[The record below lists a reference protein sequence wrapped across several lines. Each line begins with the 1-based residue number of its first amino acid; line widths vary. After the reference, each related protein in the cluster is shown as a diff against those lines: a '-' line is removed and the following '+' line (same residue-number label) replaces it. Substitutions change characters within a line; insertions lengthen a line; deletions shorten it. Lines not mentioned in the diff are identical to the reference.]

1 MRDLCV
7 MHRYVESFS
16 CLCSIKDRQKS
27 ARLIQIMTTKD
38 NMLTSISKEI
48 EQEFGKPGTPERAKF
63 DEETYAFYTGQL
75 LSDARKEA
83 KVTQA
88 ELARR
93 LHATR
98 SYIAR
103 VERGDIMPSAAMFYN
118 MISALGLRIEIVKPV
133 ATI

>member
-1 MRDLCV
+1 M
-7 MHRYVESFS
+7 
-16 CLCSIKDRQKS
+16 I
-27 ARLIQIMTTKD
+27 TKD

-63 DEETYAFYTGQL
+63 DEEASAFYTGQL

-83 KVTQA
+83 KVTQ
-88 ELARR
+88 
-93 LHATR
+93 
-98 SYIAR
+98 AR

>member
-1 MRDLCV
+1 M
-7 MHRYVESFS
+7 
-16 CLCSIKDRQKS
+16 I
-27 ARLIQIMTTKD
+27 TKD

-63 DEETYAFYTGQL
+63 DEEAYAFYTGQ
-75 LSDARKEA
+75 
-83 KVTQA
+83 
-88 ELARR
+88 LARR